1 MIRFDLATAARITGG
16 RAVGEA
22 ATFEGVAIDS
32 RTVRPGQLF
41 CALPGEQVDG
51 HAFVS
56 AAARSG
62 AAAALVA
69 REVEAALPQL
79 VVDDVAGA
87 LGRLA
92 AAWRESLDVT
102 VVGITGSNGKTT
114 VKNLVA
120 GVLGRVGPT
129 LATEGNLNN
138 ELGVPL
144 TLARLDDA
152 HRFAVIEMGCGQPG
166 DIEYLARLARPTVGI
181 VTNAGPAHLERLG
194 SVEGVAR
201 CKGELFETVGEL
213 RGAAG
218 HVIVNRDDPFC
229 AAWIERAG
237 NARVLSFGRDASA
250 DIQLIEGDG
259 APRLETPAGTI
270 ELHLALPGAHNRANA
285 AAAAAAALA
294 LDVPTATVE
303 AGLAA
308 VHGVPGRLDVRHMTG
323 GWTLID
329 DTYNANPASLYAA
342 LAVLAEQPGERWL
355 VLGDMAE
362 LGEDSEKLHAE
373 VGSAAAEFGVTRLY
387 ATGPNATR
395 AAVAFG
401 AGGAAFDSTGT
412 LAAALSEAVH
422 DGVVCL
428 VKGSR
433 SAHME
438 DVIARLIDRQATGE
452 GEAC

>member
-1 MIRFDLATAARITGG
+1 MRFDLATAARITGG
-16 RAVGEA
+16 RVAGPG
-22 ATFEGVAIDS
+22 ATFEGAVIDS
-32 RTVRPGQLF
+32 RRVRAGQLF
-41 CALPGEQVDG
+41 CALTGEHVDG
-51 HAFVS
+51 HDFVAS
-56 AAARSG
+56 AAKAG
-62 AAAALVA
+62 AAAALVD
-69 REVEAALPQL
+69 REVAVDLPQL
-79 VVDDVAGA
+79 VVDNVARA
-87 LGRLA
+87 LGQLA
-92 AAWRESLDVT
+92 AAWRESLDVA

-144 TLARLDDA
+144 TLARLGRE
-152 HRFAVIEMGCGQPG
+152 HRFAVVEMGCGQPG
-166 DIEYLARLARPTVGI
+166 DIDYLARLARPTVGI

-213 RGAAG
+213 RGNDG
-218 HVIVNRDDPFC
+218 TVVINRDDPFC
-229 AAWIERAG
+229 EAWIERAG
-237 NARVLSFGRDASA
+237 NAGVLTFGRDASA
-250 DIQLIEGDG
+250 DIHLIDDDG
-259 APRLETPAGTI
+259 APRLDTPQGAI

-285 AAAAAAALA
+285 AAATAAALA
-294 LDVPTATVE
+294 LGVPNEVIE

-308 VHGVPGRLDVRHMTG
+308 VHGVPGRLDVRHMDG

-342 LAVLAEQPGERWL
+342 MAVLAEQPGERWL

-362 LGEDSEKLHAE
+362 LGEDSDKLHAE
-373 VGSAAAEFGVTRLY
+373 VGSAAAGFGVTRLY
-387 ATGPNATR
+387 ATGLHATR

-401 AGGAAFDSTGT
+401 RRGEAFDSTEG
-412 LAAALSEAVH
+412 LAEALNDAVH
-422 DGVVCL
+422 QGVVCL

-438 DVIARLIDRQATGE
+438 DVIARLMHRQANGE